1 MSNVLHEPTVSVT
14 VTPLAEL
21 PNALLA
27 NHQPDFIL
35 PVDAQLEELEEL
47 EDTTTGARPDLESGT
62 RHVVPALDIEHA
74 EVEDDPRKWS
84 PLRKWIVLLTI
95 SGAATISG
103 LGGNIYNPGIAQIE
117 DQLHATPAQISWS
130 LSIFI
135 LIQGSVP
142 LLWSA
147 ISEIIGR
154 KKVYLVSLSIGLVG
168 AIVAATARSISVLI
182 AMRCLQAIGTAAILS
197 IGAATLA
204 DIYDPHERGTMMGIY
219 YCAPL
224 IGPALGPILGGA
236 LTQGFNWRATF
247 WFLSIV
253 IGSVLVVFVFF
264 KDTFRRERSLTYQRV
279 LQRVK
284 AQQLAAQRSETST
297 LSHITAVEKKPP
309 RLFGKK
315 LFVEDDD
322 EKKPSRDSPDVLETR
337 AAVEDVTAEV
347 KEIKLSLTD
356 VNPVPPMLNVLSR
369 LNNVAILACSGI
381 LFGVTYS
388 ISYTCS
394 ITLGKKYHY
403 NAMEIGLVLLSFG
416 CGNMLGSILGGRYS
430 DYILRRMREKNGG
443 KTEAEMRLASTKWFL
458 PMIPISIAAYGWMS
472 ERHVNIGG
480 ICVILFIIGFFLIAV
495 YASTLAYI
503 VDANV
508 GRSSSAVACNSLFRG
523 GLAFMSAEIAV
534 PLQNSIGDGGLY
546 SVWAGITLLALL
558 ALLLVIWKGAEWRQS
573 AIERENRRL
582 QE

>member
-1 MSNVLHEPTVSVT
+1 M
-14 VTPLAEL
+14 
-21 PNALLA
+21 
-27 NHQPDFIL
+27 Q
-35 PVDAQLEELEEL
+35 
-47 EDTTTGARPDLESGT
+47 TTIADGKPDLESAT
-62 RHVVPALDIEHA
+62 HHAAQALDIEHA

-103 LGGNIYNPGIAQIE
+103 FSANIYNPGIAQIE
-117 DQLHATPAQISWS
+117 EQLDATPGQISWS

-135 LIQGSVP
+135 LLQGCVP

-147 ISEIIGR
+147 VSEIVGR

-168 AIVAATARSISVLI
+168 AIVAATARSVDVLI
-182 AMRCLQAIGTAAILS
+182 GMRCLQAVGTSAILS

-204 DIYDPHERGTMMGIY
+204 DIYEPHERGTMMGIY

-236 LTQGFNWRATF
+236 LTQGFDWRATF

-253 IGSVLVVFVFF
+253 IGSVLFVFVFF

-279 LQRVK
+279 LQRVR
-284 AQQLAAQRSETST
+284 AQQMAAQRSETST
-297 LSHITAVEKKPP
+297 LSHVTVVEKKPP

-315 LFVEDDD
+315 HTTEEDD
-322 EKKPSRDSPDVLETR
+322 EKKLSREQPGDLE
-337 AAVEDVTAEV
+337 AQPASEDTSAEV

-356 VNPVPPMLNVLSR
+356 VNPIPPMLDVLTR
-369 LNNVAILACSGI
+369 LNNVAILTCSGI

-394 ITLGKKYHY
+394 ITLDKKYHY
-403 NAMEIGLVLLSFG
+403 NAMQIGLVLLSFG

-430 DYILRRMREKNGG
+430 DYILRRMKEKNGG

-458 PMIPISIAAYGWMS
+458 PMIPVSVAAYGWMS

-546 SVWAGITLLALL
+546 SVWAGITLLASF
-558 ALLLVIWKGAEWRQS
+558 ALFMVIWKGAEWRQS
-573 AIERENRRL
+573 AIDRENRHL
-582 QE
+582 KEESS